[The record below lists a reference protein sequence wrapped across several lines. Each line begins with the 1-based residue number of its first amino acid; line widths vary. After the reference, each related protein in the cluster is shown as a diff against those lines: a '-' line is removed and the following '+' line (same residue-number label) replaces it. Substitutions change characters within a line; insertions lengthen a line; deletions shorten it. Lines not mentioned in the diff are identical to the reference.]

1 MSSRKRRAFTLAELL
16 VLLVIVATNAGL
28 LALGLEKVH
37 AAAVRA
43 RCTSGVGLPASS
55 QAGVHRLG

>member
-1 MSSRKRRAFTLAELL
+1 MASRKRRAFTLSELL
-16 VLLVIVATNAGL
+16 VLVILVTTNAGL

-43 RCTSGVGLPASS
+43 RCTSGIGQPSSS
-55 QAGVHRLG
+55 QVGANRLG